1 MITANTHSSDYRHQI
16 AFHSDEQFYHRAQQS
31 GTWGNW
37 NKVLHDSPT
46 TQTSNITIRNSSP
59 TLYLRDTNHNS
70 AMLHAN
76 SDIFYVLRGSD
87 DTTTWSQVNS
97 KWPMEIN
104 LTNNNATFGGNVTAY
119 SDASLKENVSPIGN
133 SMEMFNQIEAKRFDW
148 IVDGKHDIGF
158 IAQDVQA
165 AGLTEVVIQKDE
177 RDPDTGELL
186 DTKLTLDYSRM
197 VSVLWDVV
205 KDLKEEIDDL
215 KAKLEDKD

>member
-1 MITANTHSSDYRHQI
+1 
-16 AFHSDEQFYHRAQQS
+16 
-31 GTWGNW
+31 
-37 NKVLHDSPT
+37 
-46 TQTSNITIRNSSP
+46 
-59 TLYLRDTNHNS
+59 
-70 AMLHAN
+70 
-76 SDIFYVLRGSD
+76 
-87 DTTTWSQVNS
+87 
-97 KWPMEIN
+97 
-104 LTNNNATFGGNVTAY
+104 
-119 SDASLKENVSPIGN
+119 
-133 SMEMFNQIEAKRFDW
+133 MFNHIEDKRFDW

-205 KDLKEEIDDL
+205 KDLKEEVDDL